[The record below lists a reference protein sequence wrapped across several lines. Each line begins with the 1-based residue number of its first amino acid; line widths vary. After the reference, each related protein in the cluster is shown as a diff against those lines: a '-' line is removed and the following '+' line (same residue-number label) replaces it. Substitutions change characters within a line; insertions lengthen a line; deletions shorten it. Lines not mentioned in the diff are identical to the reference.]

1 MEQIGALT
9 PAGLEPIL
17 KRFFVPLLRRKHV
30 LRIMDIYTGEGIHA
44 LLRIGT
50 TLCCLSHAHLGE
62 TVRENCDN
70 AAVFWYGVK
79 RFAHSKHFHFDLFLE
94 HQGAKTSPPSPLNW
108 PKTPLA
114 DYIWP
119 SGFHPYYNLQNW
131 SLFTPRIIMVDQW
144 KCSTD
149 VVPAPNTQ

>member
-30 LRIMDIYTGEGIHA
+30 LRVSVFILTVIYIYNTSNVYIFLVFLHQIMDIYTGEGIHA

-94 HQGAKTSPPSPLNW
+94 HQGEKRVLE
-108 PKTPLA
+108 LCV
-114 DYIWP
+114 
-119 SGFHPYYNLQNW
+119 L
-131 SLFTPRIIMVDQW
+131 
-144 KCSTD
+144 
-149 VVPAPNTQ
+149 